1 MRTDAVIKQ
10 EGFVALSK
18 MLDLVEAERFITLI
32 KRDNSDYTEWRKT
45 LWENESIASLSSKAM
60 ESWEQNN
67 PK

>member
-1 MRTDAVIKQ
+1 MRTDTVIIQ

-18 MLDLVEAERFITLI
+18 VLDVVEAERFITLI